1 MKRTPDLIDAA
12 RSQWGEVHPDIDTTS
27 IDVIGRVLRSAAVLR
42 RRLDTTIAEGG
53 LNRAEFDLLCA
64 LRRGGAAVTPG
75 RLNELTVSSG
85 AATTKRL
92 RELTERGLLE
102 RSTDQRDRRSA
113 RVRLTEQGERLID
126 ELFPRVMDAEQ
137 ALLSGLGARQRESL
151 VGGLADLLRA
161 VEGPGEAR

>member
-12 RSQWGEVHPDIDTTS
+12 RSQWSEVRPDINTS
-27 IDVIGRVLRSAAVLR
+27 SMDVIGRVLRGAAVLR
-42 RRLDTTIAEGG
+42 RRLDATIAEGG

-64 LRRGGAAVTPG
+64 LRRGGAAMTPG

-113 RVRLTEQGERLID
+113 RVRLTEQGERLVD
-126 ELFPRVMDAEQ
+126 ELFPRVLEAEQ
-137 ALLSGLGARQRESL
+137 ALLSGLAARQRDSL
-151 VGGLADLLRA
+151 AGGLADLLWA
-161 VEGPGEAR
+161 LEGPGEGR